1 MKDLLAFFNYVTFP
15 NAICQGTGDI
25 DGRSGVCWTKEE
37 CAALNGIADGGCASG
52 YGVCCIFMPSCGATV
67 TQNLTYLIQDATTN
81 PTTKVCAYTLC
92 PVSESVNRIRLDF
105 TTFDIADPAVATA
118 GSTTSGSAAGDC
130 ATDSFSVSAGGG
142 GRSSPIICGANTGQ
156 HVIVDTD
163 GASCVTASFV
173 FGGDST
179 EREYDIRVLQYEA
192 DNEMG
197 GPPGCLQFLLGTV
210 AAPHGG
216 TITSFNW
223 VNPQGAHLSNQN
235 YDVCIRRA
243 AGQCAICW
251 ASSITQVVAD
261 TVAGSFGLS
270 TSVDGTADDS
280 VVGTQCTTDY
290 VVIPNGEAPATALQD
305 VNAGLTALT
314 TLQTPIAIGNGG
326 RFCGRNLHPQTAMDN
341 SGTVCSRV
349 FPFKLSVVT
358 DADEEQN
365 AVPTTANNEATATIN
380 AATGSFGT
388 AGFSLGFRQ
397 IPCA

>member
-251 ASSITQVVAD
+251 TTSITQDQANG
-261 TVAGSFGLS
+261 VAGSFGLS
-270 TSVDGTADDS
+270 NSGVAVMDTSVIGSD
-280 VVGTQCTTDY
+280 CTTDY
-290 VVIPNGEAPATALQD
+290 VVIPNGEAATTVNPLTFTAVQD
-305 VNAGLTALT
+305 N
-314 TLQTPIAIGNGG
+314 IAIGNGG
-326 RFCGRNLHPQTAMDN
+326 RFCGRNFHPAGGANQDSAP
-341 SGTVCSRV
+341 VCSRV

-358 DADEEQN
+358 DADEVESG
-365 AVPTTANNEATATIN
+365 AAAATTANNEATATIN